1 MRIQIQSIHF
11 TLANRLKVLINKK
24 LNKLFRINHDIFNT
38 NVYLKIDNP
47 ESFSNKIVE
56 IKLNTSSSIFFAKKT
71 SKSFENSIDLVFQAL
86 RKQIIR
92 NKQK

>member
-1 MRIQIQSIHF
+1 MSIQIQSIHF
-11 TLANRLKVLINKK
+11 TAANRLKVLINKK
-24 LNKLFRINHDIFNT
+24 LNKLFRINHKILDTKVF
-38 NVYLKIDNP
+38 LKIDNP
-47 ESFSNKIVE
+47 DTFSNKIVE
-56 IKLNTSSSIFFAKKT
+56 VKLNTSSSIFFAKKT